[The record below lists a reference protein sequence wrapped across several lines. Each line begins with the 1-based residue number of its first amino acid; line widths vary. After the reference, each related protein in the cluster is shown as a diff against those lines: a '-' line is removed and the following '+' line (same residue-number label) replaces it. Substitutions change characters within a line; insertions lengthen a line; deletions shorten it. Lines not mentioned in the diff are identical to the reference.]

1 MAEISGLKEEKVRR
15 VASPHPCALRRKSWD
30 QERFFLRRYA
40 FPRFESITRV
50 LGTGVAHLRKWANRE
65 ETGRQV
71 RSWGVG
77 TPGLRAHQYIRGNFP
92 ARSGPGTL
100 TVSGAES
107 AVSHIIPGDGRNPDA
122 LGRAGPRGWDPGR
135 AAGGMG
141 HAGPATRTSR
151 TTGVTERR
159 PLVSRPGPPPSARA
173 SGQAACRTDAQRL
186 VISLPSVPKLRRG
199 LSPRL
204 RRLEGSVFS

>member
-71 RSWGVG
+71 RSWGVDR
-77 TPGLRAHQYIRGNFP
+77 PGLRAHQYIRGNFP

-107 AVSHIIPGDGRNPDA
+107 AVSHIILGDDGTPKHWGGQGRGAGTPDVPLGGWDTLA
-122 LGRAGPRGWDPGR
+122 LPHVRAGQ
-135 AAGGMG
+135 
-141 HAGPATRTSR
+141 
-151 TTGVTERR
+151 
-159 PLVSRPGPPPSARA
+159 LVSPNGGP
-173 SGQAACRTDAQRL
+173 L
-186 VISLPSVPKLRRG
+186 
-199 LSPRL
+199 
-204 RRLEGSVFS
+204 

>member
-1 MAEISGLKEEKVRR
+1 MAEISGLKEEKGRCA
-15 VASPHPCALRRKSWD
+15 ASPHPCALRRKSWD

-71 RSWGVG
+71 RSWGVD

-92 ARSGPGTL
+92 TRSGPGTL

-107 AVSHIIPGDGRNPDA
+107 AVSHIIPGDGRNPEA

-135 AAGGMG
+135 AAGGDG
-141 HAGPATRTSR
+141 TRWPCHTYEQDNWCHRTEAPCEPPGATSERPRVGASRLSDGCPAARYQ
-151 TTGVTERR
+151 
-159 PLVSRPGPPPSARA
+159 SAE
-173 SGQAACRTDAQRL
+173 CL
-186 VISLPSVPKLRRG
+186 
-199 LSPRL
+199 
-204 RRLEGSVFS
+204 

>member
-1 MAEISGLKEEKVRR
+1 MRGIAPPLRTETKIVGSGAIFPPPLRF
-15 VASPHPCALRRKSWD
+15 PALRVHHPGLGNRCRPLT
-30 QERFFLRRYA
+30 EVG
-40 FPRFESITRV
+40 ESRGDRETGQV
-50 LGTGVAHLRKWANRE
+50 LGC
-65 ETGRQV
+65 RQA
-71 RSWGVG
+71 
-77 TPGLRAHQYIRGNFP
+77 GLASNQYIRGNFP

-100 TVSGAES
+100 TVARAES

-186 VISLPSVPKLRRG
+186 VSSLPSVSKLRRG